1 MASGSGRENTEDV
14 DVYGTDIIQFAN
26 AEDEAKFVLC
36 NNSNPDSIKLDLE
49 SNPPTLEFSANH
61 YVGKVVPELFGK
73 ESPPKHPCSF
83 QSSVLYEQTEKCGPY
98 RLLGIQ
104 RNIYEFVRT
113 GR

>member
-1 MASGSGRENTEDV
+1 MASGSGGEVIEDA

-36 NNSNPDSIKLDLE
+36 NKTNPDSIKLDLE
-49 SNPPTLEFSANH
+49 SNPPTLEFSDNR

-73 ESPPKHPCSF
+73 ESPPQRPCPF
-83 QSSVLYEQTEKCGPY
+83 QSSVLYEQTEKCGPF

-104 RNIYEFVRT
+104 RKVYEFEKT
-113 GR
+113 PQ